1 MGDWRLA
8 KQPRRALQAP
18 NNPTQPYTPVTVA
31 SVPLVSLFT
40 TNVFK
45 ESSTHIAPIMVPWIA
60 ISFVLLA
67 VLDGAFC
74 ADGDICYI
82 IGAKSVILG
91 DRLYFLGGNYTTV
104 SFDSQ
109 DIEPVASL
117 HYLDLNSDFPVKRA
131 IPQSLLHSESESI
144 GRDESIAYSNAADYT
159 GRDPEGALW
168 AINDTI
174 YVFGGLSSSPT
185 NQIAAYN
192 AESGEWQDSF
202 VSGGELNF
210 GRRGGATYA
219 SDFGSGLGF
228 VVGGRLPYMGGMIR
242 FDGSEPGN
250 LSWTNETLGDGSFGV
265 DVPNLHAGSTLY
277 IPAGNQGMLISL
289 GGRNLTASVGRGDDP
304 PIEVDWLE
312 IFVYDIESHTWWLQR
327 ASGNASSNRISFCAA
342 VTESPDGSAFQITTY
357 GGWSRP
363 DDRSYEDVH
372 VLSILA
378 FEWIDASDQ
387 TSTSNAEDDPDREI
401 GRDVL
406 TSACTTYRGSQMIVL
421 GGDVRTGRSSV
432 TDGEC
437 SNLYYPVRGF
447 DLSTYEWRTNL
458 DTEGTYEVPPLI
470 YREIG
475 GDTNLFNFGGGA
487 TTTIPASG
495 FADETLA
502 SLITKRTTPV
512 PSPSRSDN
520 PEISNPGSQDQSRNN
535 DSTNVGAIA
544 GGTSSPAGNNSSNN
558 HATTTSLAGTS
569 FPSAVNEQGQPLSN
583 EEADRLYEERMEE
596 EYAKR
601 EGGA

>member
-1 MGDWRLA
+1 M
-8 KQPRRALQAP
+8 
-18 NNPTQPYTPVTVA
+18 
-31 SVPLVSLFT
+31 VS
-40 TNVFK
+40 
-45 ESSTHIAPIMVPWIA
+45 WIA
-60 ISFVLLA
+60 IGFVLLA
-67 VLDGAFC
+67 VLNRALC
-74 ADGDICYI
+74 AEGDICYI
-82 IGAKSVILG
+82 VGAKSVILG

-117 HYLDLNSDFPVKRA
+117 HYLDLNSDFPVERA
-131 IPQSLLHSESESI
+131 IPQSLLRSESI
-144 GRDESIAYSNAADYT
+144 DRDESIAYSNAADYT

-168 AINDTI
+168 AINNTV

-192 AESGEWQDSF
+192 ASSGGWQDSF
-202 VSGGELNF
+202 VTGGDLNF

-219 SDFGSGLGF
+219 SDSESGLGF
-228 VVGGRLPYMGGMIR
+228 VLGGRLPYTGGMVR
-242 FDGSEPGN
+242 FDGSDPGN
-250 LSWTNETLGDGSFGV
+250 LSWTNETLGDGSSGI
-265 DVPNLHAGSTLY
+265 DVPNLHGGATLY
-277 IPAGNQGMLISL
+277 IPAGNQGMLIGL

-304 PIEVDWLE
+304 PIEVDWLD

-327 ASGNASSNRISFCAA
+327 ASGNAPSDRISFCAA
-342 VTESPDGSAFQITTY
+342 VTESPDGSAFHITTY

-363 DDRSYEDVH
+363 DGRSYEDVH
-372 VLSILA
+372 VLSIPA

-387 TSTSNAEDDPDREI
+387 TSTSNAEDDPDRDI

-421 GGDVRTGRSSV
+421 GGDVRAGRSSV

-437 SNLYYPVRGF
+437 SNLYYPVRVL
-447 DLSTYEWRTNL
+447 DLSSYEWRTNL

-475 GDTNLFNFGGGA
+475 GDSNGGA
-487 TTTIPASG
+487 TTTIPAAG

-502 SLITKRTTPV
+502 SLLTKRTTPV
-512 PSPSRSDN
+512 PSPSPSDS
-520 PEISNPGSQDQSRNN
+520 PETSNPDSQDQTRDS

-544 GGTSSPAGNNSSNN
+544 GGTVGGVVGLSLVAALLWFLRRHKKRKQQPSAGNIS
-558 HATTTSLAGTS
+558 TSPIPDETKTVRERGNGVVEMESQSPVDHTLAELQES
-569 FPSAVNEQGQPLSN
+569 RIRHELP
-583 EEADRLYEERMEE
+583 
-596 EYAKR
+596 
-601 EGGA
+601 